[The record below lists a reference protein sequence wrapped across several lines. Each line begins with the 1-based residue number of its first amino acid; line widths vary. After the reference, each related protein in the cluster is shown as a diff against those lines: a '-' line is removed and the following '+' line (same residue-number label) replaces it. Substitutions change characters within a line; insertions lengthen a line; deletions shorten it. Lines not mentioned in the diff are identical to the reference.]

1 MDQILRPDIIIPVTL
16 SPLDKYR
23 GRGKPRQ
30 HKAKSTTVRSTTVN
44 VINKPHF
51 VTFN

>member
-1 MDQILRPDIIIPVTL
+1 MYPIKPEIFSPVTL

-23 GRGKPRQ
+23 GRGKARP
-30 HKAKSTTVRSTTVN
+30 KPTTITTVN